1 MGAGFQLAQI
11 NVARLNAPLDD
22 PAVADFRNGI
32 DVMNALA
39 EGSPGF
45 VWRGTGEGFDSEP
58 GGDPMLVNVS
68 VWESIELLAAFA
80 YRTDHRHFV
89 RRGHEWFERPA
100 EAHLA
105 LWWTPAGRFPTLT
118 EAMGRIDH
126 LRRHG
131 PTPHAFTFAER
142 FAAPSPQLET
152 VS

>member
-11 NVARLNAPLDD
+11 NVAKLRAPLDS
-22 PAVADFRNGI
+22 PEVADFKNGI

-45 VWRGTGEGFDSEP
+45 VWRGTGPDFDAAP
-58 GGDPMLVNVS
+58 GGDPLLVNVS
-68 VWESIELLAAFA
+68 AWESLEQLAAFA

-89 RRGHEWFERPA
+89 RRGHEWFEPPA
-100 EAHLA
+100 EAWLA
-105 LWWTPAGRFPTLT
+105 LWWIPAGDFPSLD
-118 EAMGRIDH
+118 EATGRLNH

-142 FAAPSPQLET
+142 FAAPSLET
-152 VS
+152 VP

>member
-1 MGAGFQLAQI
+1 MTFQLAQI
-11 NVARLNAPLDD
+11 NVSRLNAPLGD

-32 DVMNALA
+32 EVMNALA
-39 EGSPGF
+39 EGAPGF
-45 VWRGTGEGFDSEP
+45 VWRGKGEGFDSEP

-68 VWESIELLAAFA
+68 VWESVEHLAAFA
-80 YRTDHRHFV
+80 YRTDHRRFV

-105 LWWTPAGRFPTLT
+105 LWWTPADCRPTLT
-118 EAMGRIDH
+118 DALDRLTH

-131 PTPHAFTFAER
+131 SSPHAFTFAER
-142 FAAPSPQLET
+142 FAAPSPALET

>member
-1 MGAGFQLAQI
+1 MAAGFQLAQI
-11 NVARLNAPLDD
+11 NVASLLAPLDS
-22 PAVADFRNGI
+22 PEVADFKNGI

-45 VWRGTGEGFDSEP
+45 AWRGVGEGFDSEP

-68 VWESIELLAAFA
+68 VWESVEQLAAFA

-89 RRGHEWFERPA
+89 RRGHEWFERPT
-100 EAHLA
+100 EAWLA
-105 LWWTPAGRFPTLT
+105 LWWIPAGERPSLNDGFERLN
-118 EAMGRIDH
+118 H

-142 FAAPSPQLET
+142 FAAPSLET